1 MKKRDTST
9 IDINVNTSY
18 VPEQSVPELNRFVFS
33 YTIRIRN
40 QGAVA
45 AKLLTRHWI
54 ITDANGKTEEVFGE
68 GVVGKQPFLNPGEEF
83 KYTSGA
89 VLATPVG
96 TMHGSYNMVAND
108 GKQFVAPIPM
118 FTLAMPKV
126 LH

>member
-1 MKKRDTST
+1 MKKNDDSN

-18 VPEQSVPELNRFVFS
+18 IPEQSVPELNRFVFS

-89 VLATPVG
+89 ILSTPVG
-96 TMHGSYNMVAND
+96 TMQGSYNMLAND
-108 GKQFVAPIPM
+108 GVQFVAPIPM